1 MNYLAIISIKHFA
14 AFNQVMEDYKLLL
27 FYESELSYK
36 LNLNRKSNNK
46 RINKEIILLL
56 KRVIENKNIL
66 NQNTS
71 ADEEYLSNLI
81 EADK

>member
-27 FYESELSYK
+27 FYESELGYK

-46 RINKEIILLL
+46 RIKNEIILLL

-81 EADK
+81 ESEK